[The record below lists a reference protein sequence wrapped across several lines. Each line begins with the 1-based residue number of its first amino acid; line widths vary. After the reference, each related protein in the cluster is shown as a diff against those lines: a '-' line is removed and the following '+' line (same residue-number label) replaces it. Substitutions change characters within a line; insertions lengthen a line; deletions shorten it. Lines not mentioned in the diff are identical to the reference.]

1 MKKELGTF
9 LLLVLLCAL
18 VPVVERLLGQEPRFL
33 SVTNLQNMA
42 RLIGPSTITVQAG
55 SFGSAK
61 YLPVRSPLCSD
72 SLVRSRWRRFLFYWE
87 RSLAASV
94 GLRWEKFPVGT
105 RNRFLPPRS
114 CSLLRKN
121 HALYMRVNVEGRRAQ
136 KTYEGLVAVARELDR
151 KT

>member
-1 MKKELGTF
+1 
-9 LLLVLLCAL
+9 
-18 VPVVERLLGQEPRFL
+18 
-33 SVTNLQNMA
+33 MA
-42 RLIGPSTITVQAG
+42 RLIGPSTSMVSAG

-61 YLPVRSPLCSD
+61 YLPARSRLCSD

-94 GLRWEKFPVGT
+94 GLRWKKFPVGT
-105 RNRFLPPRS
+105 RNRFLPLRS

-136 KTYEGLVAVARELDR
+136 KTYEGLVAVAREF
-151 KT
+151 